1 MSVRNDILD
10 NLKTALETISGFN
23 GYNTDIKTVTRDA
36 TAFGTLQ
43 ESMTPALWIPAGG
56 SETRLTPSGTNQRR
70 LAVMPLK
77 GRVMRGQTVEI
88 LYESFLADIRKCLH
102 AADLGT
108 YFIDLNLGNLDEAIG
123 EGIIEFTYD
132 VEIRYYYPE
141 ATP

>member
-1 MSVRNDILD
+1 MSVRNDLLD
-10 NLKTALETISGFN
+10 NLKTALEAITETN

-43 ESMTPALWIPAGG
+43 ESHTPAIWIPAMGP
-56 SETRLTPSGTNQRR
+56 ETRLAPVGTNQRR
-70 LAVMPLK
+70 SAVTTLK
-77 GRVMRGQTVEI
+77 GKVDKKESVSI

-108 YFIDLNLGNLDEAIG
+108 YFIDLKIDSLSEDIG
-123 EGIIEFTYD
+123 ESVVDFAQD

-141 ATP
+141 GSP